1 MNCPGNY
8 NYGLLEATKVE
19 TSQVKSRYGISL
31 LTTVKMITPS
41 DITINTGKHNIFR
54 HVIQLKSY

>member
-19 TSQVKSRYGISL
+19 TSQVKSRYCITC
-31 LTTVKMITPS
+31 LTTGKIITPS
-41 DITINTGKHNIFR
+41 YITTNTGNTIYS
-54 HVIQLKSY
+54 VT